1 MENQEFICVYGS
13 VSVMRWFIKT
23 VLLMDAG
30 KILPFGNIDAGYSTK
45 ECGGIRAIGG
55 NSGCRSLEL
64 FTTRS

>member
-23 VLLMDAG
+23 VLIMDA
-30 KILPFGNIDAGYSTK
+30 DAGYSTK

-55 NSGCRSLEL
+55 NGGCRSLEL